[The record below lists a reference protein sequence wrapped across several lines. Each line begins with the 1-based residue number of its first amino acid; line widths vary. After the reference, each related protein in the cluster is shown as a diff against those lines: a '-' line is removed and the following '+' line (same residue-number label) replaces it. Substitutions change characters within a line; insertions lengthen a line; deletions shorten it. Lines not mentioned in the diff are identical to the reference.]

1 MRKGRGLMGKDLGK
15 KKRVPK
21 EKETKR
27 AYGVGMMLPSML
39 RIRTLRRE
47 CLVLGM
53 IACGYSEI

>member
-1 MRKGRGLMGKDLGK
+1 MGKDLGK

-27 AYGVGMMLPSML
+27 AYRVGRMLPSML
-39 RIRTLRRE
+39 RIRTLLRE
-47 CLVLGM
+47 CLLLGM